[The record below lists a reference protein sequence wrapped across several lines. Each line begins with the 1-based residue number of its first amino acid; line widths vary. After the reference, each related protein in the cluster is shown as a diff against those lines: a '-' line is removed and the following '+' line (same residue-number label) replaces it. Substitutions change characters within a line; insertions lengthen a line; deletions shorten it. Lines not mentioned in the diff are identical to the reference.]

1 MGMQQKGGHQ
11 ENLKRVFLYSWQIQ
25 LLETMKFDLDFQEME
40 VPNGDSNAAK
50 KLWMGELVSYNLTTS
65 CEVLSLSP
73 SGGWLE
79 QRHET
84 LLQMFLLFLLIA
96 EMDMT
101 ALEGRHGLVNCDAF
115 STLCS
120 YDTI

>member
-1 MGMQQKGGHQ
+1 M
-11 ENLKRVFLYSWQIQ
+11 YSWQIQ

-50 KLWMGELVSYNLTTS
+50 KLGMGEMASYNLTTS

-84 LLQMFLLFLLIA
+84 LLQLFLFVDCRDGYYCTSGQTWISNACSTFALLYA
-96 EMDMT
+96 PMT
-101 ALEGRHGLVNCDAF
+101 PSETRCEV
-115 STLCS
+115 S
-120 YDTI
+120 I

>member
-1 MGMQQKGGHQ
+1 M
-11 ENLKRVFLYSWQIQ
+11 E
-25 LLETMKFDLDFQEME
+25 FDLDFQEME

-50 KLWMGELVSYNLTTS
+50 KLWRGELVSYNLTTS

-84 LLQMFLLFLLIA
+84 LLQLFLLIA
-96 EMDMT
+96 EMDIT
-101 ALEGRHGLVNCDAF
+101 ALEGRHGLANCDAC

-120 YDTI
+120 YATI